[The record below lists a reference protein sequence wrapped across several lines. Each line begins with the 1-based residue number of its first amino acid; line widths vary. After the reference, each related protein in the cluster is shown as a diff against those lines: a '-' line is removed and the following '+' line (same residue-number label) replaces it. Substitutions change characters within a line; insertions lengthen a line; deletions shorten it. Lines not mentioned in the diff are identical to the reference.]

1 MKTELYR
8 QISKLALIVVAAGL
22 LGGCATS
29 GNPKDPV
36 EGFNRAM
43 FGFNEGFDKVLAKPA
58 ATAYEAVLPSP
69 IQTGISNVFS
79 NIYDIMIGVN
89 NLLQGKPDQ
98 AASDAGRVLVNTTM
112 GFLGLVDWASA
123 MGMEKHDEDFGQ
135 TFGRWGM
142 DDGAYLVWPI
152 FGPRTVRD
160 TIGLAFDIVTDPLA
174 HIDHIPTRNSM
185 ILLRYISN
193 RAELLKADKVIEE
206 AALDKYSYV
215 RDAYLQRRRSL
226 IHDGNP
232 PKEPEPTS
240 EAEASEKA
248 AEAEAPAKAA
258 EADEPAKAAEAGEPT
273 KVAAA
278 NQ

>member
-1 MKTELYR
+1 MKSAFFIG
-8 QISKLALIVVAAGL
+8 ISRLAFVAAVAGL

-43 FGFNEGFDKVLAKPA
+43 FGFNEGFDKILIKPLASG
-58 ATAYEAVLPSP
+58 YEAVLPSP

-79 NIYDIMIGVN
+79 NIYDLMIGVN
-89 NLLQGKPDQ
+89 NLLQGKPAQ
-98 AASDAGRVLVNTTM
+98 AASDAGRVIVNTTV
-112 GFLGLVDWASA
+112 GFLGLIDVASS

-152 FGPRTVRD
+152 FGPRTFRD
-160 TIGLAFDIVTDPLA
+160 TIGLAFDIVTDPIA
-174 HIDHIPTRNSM
+174 HIDHISTRNSM

-232 PKEPEPTS
+232 PREQDGSTELESDK
-240 EAEASEKA
+240 KM
-248 AEAEAPAKAA
+248 A
-258 EADEPAKAAEAGEPT
+258 EADESVQPAPAQTAMR
-273 KVAAA
+273 
-278 NQ
+278 Q

>member
-1 MKTELYR
+1 MKTTFKTQAGRLT
-8 QISKLALIVVAAGL
+8 ALVAFAAL

-43 FGFNEGFDKVLAKPA
+43 YGFNEGLDKVILKPV
-58 ATAYEAVLPSP
+58 ATGYEAVLPSP
-69 IQTGISNVFS
+69 LQTGVANFFS
-79 NIYDIMIGVN
+79 NIEDLMIGVN
-89 NLLQGKPDQ
+89 NLLQGKPAQ
-98 AASDAGRVLVNTTM
+98 AASDAGRVLVNTTV
-112 GFLGLVDWASA
+112 GFLGILDVAST
-123 MGMEKHDEDFGQ
+123 MGMEKHEEDFGQ

-142 DDGAYLVWPI
+142 PDGAYVVWPF

-160 TIGLAFDIVTDPLA
+160 TLGLILDVYVDPVWAQL
-174 HIDHIPTRNSM
+174 DHIPTRNSM

-215 RDAYLQRRRSL
+215 RDAYLQRRQSL

-232 PKEPEPTS
+232 PKFDPYSGTGEGKS
-240 EAEASEKA
+240 AEAQDGA
-248 AEAEAPAKAA
+248 AASSQ
-258 EADEPAKAAEAGEPT
+258 
-273 KVAAA
+273 VAARH
-278 NQ
+278 